1 MAASNGAVVAVPA
14 TGSNVTLTTD
24 DAAKFVSDSG
34 SYRGTLNGGGNVQL
48 ASVPHSH
55 CIYGEASCTA
65 TTKHSNFSTTKE
77 LWMDLNGNLWTGNTV
92 LTVSTKG
99 SYSSNKYYELAAGS
113 SVVSYYLSGD
123 LELDYPIYIT
133 KGTVSLCLN
142 GHELKLA
149 PVGTN
154 NSASGVI
161 TLDYTYYDS
170 GNSSGGSAILNLTD
184 CKPDGKVGTVTH
196 SNDGEGYGVELS
208 NGAFIMYGGSIT
220 GNTATNNG
228 GVYVSGGGTFNM
240 LGGEITGN
248 TAAGSGGVYVS
259 NGIGSIGKF
268 TMSGGEISGNT
279 ADSYGG
285 GVYVTP
291 YNSTFT
297 MSGDVTIT
305 GNKVCVAG
313 NNVYLPSN
321 KTITI
326 GAALGTGAKIGV
338 ITSGDP
344 TSGNPIQIATDA
356 TNEQLD
362 YTKIFTPDVK
372 DKGYTI
378 TKDGATLYLS
388 THEHSWE
395 YSVGADDVTTIS
407 ATCKDTTC
415 TSRNGGMV
423 TISKPRHTVYGD
435 GKTADATVAKSTWV
449 ADAVSEITYKNY
461 TGDNTPLPAAPTDAG
476 RYIASITAGGKTA
489 YVFYEIAKATP
500 TANDFNFSVPTSN
513 LTYDGTAKTAT
524 VEPKEGITG
533 MGTAI
538 GITYYKDTDST
549 IRNRQS

>member
-1 MAASNGAVVAVPA
+1 MTWTAISTADNLQFVA
-14 TGSNVTLTTD
+14 D
-24 DAAKFVSDSG
+24 DGDPE
-34 SYRGTLNGGGNVQL
+34 GTYYCYL
-48 ASVPHSH
+48 
-55 CIYGEASCTA
+55 
-65 TTKHSNFSTTKE
+65 TKE
-77 LWMDLNGNLWTGNTV
+77 IGAP
-92 LTVSTKG
+92 
-99 SYSSNKYYELAAGS
+99 SYTFTFRGAKN
-113 SVVSYYLSGD
+113 VV
-123 LELDYPIYIT
+123 
-133 KGTVSLCLN
+133 LCLN
-142 GHELKLA
+142 GHTITGAEDSSK
-149 PVGTN
+149 P
-154 NSASGVI
+154 VI
-161 TLDYTYYDS
+161 TVEEGKTFTLC
-170 GNSSGGSAILNLTD
+170 D
-184 CKPDGKVGTVTH
+184 CG
-196 SNDGEGYGVELS
+196 GEGQIIQVSQYS
-208 NGAFIMYGGSIT
+208 Q
-220 GNTATNNG
+220 G
-228 GVYVSGGGTFNM
+228 GVKVEGGTFN
-240 LGGEITGN
+240 LYGGTITR
-248 TAAGSGGVYVS
+248 TAASSTDMIGVCVSGGTEGETAYTGTF
-259 NGIGSIGKF
+259 N
-268 TMSGGEISGNT
+268 MYGGAISGNIT
-279 ADSYGG
+279 ASIGG

-305 GNKVCVAG
+305 GNKVGVAD

-395 YSVGADDVTTIS
+395 YSAGADDATTIS

-461 TGDNTPLPAAPTDAG
+461 TGDNTTLPAAPTDAG

>member
-1 MAASNGAVVAVPA
+1 MTWTAISTADNLQFVA
-14 TGSNVTLTTD
+14 D
-24 DAAKFVSDSG
+24 DGDPE
-34 SYRGTLNGGGNVQL
+34 GTYYCYL
-48 ASVPHSH
+48 
-55 CIYGEASCTA
+55 
-65 TTKHSNFSTTKE
+65 TKE
-77 LWMDLNGNLWTGNTV
+77 IGAP
-92 LTVSTKG
+92 
-99 SYSSNKYYELAAGS
+99 SYSFTFRGAKN
-113 SVVSYYLSGD
+113 VV
-123 LELDYPIYIT
+123 
-133 KGTVSLCLN
+133 LCLN
-142 GHELKLA
+142 GHTITGAEDSSK
-149 PVGTN
+149 P
-154 NSASGVI
+154 VI
-161 TLDYTYYDS
+161 TVEKGKTFTLC
-170 GNSSGGSAILNLTD
+170 D
-184 CKPDGKVGTVTH
+184 CG
-196 SNDGEGYGVELS
+196 GEGQIIQVSQYSQGGVKVEGGTFNL
-208 NGAFIMYGGSIT
+208 YGGTIT
-220 GNTATNNG
+220 RTAASSTDMI
-228 GVYVSGGGTFNM
+228 GVCVSGGTEGGTAYTGTFNM
-240 LGGEITGN
+240 LGGAIT
-248 TAAGSGGVYVS
+248 A
-259 NGIGSIGKF
+259 SI
-268 TMSGGEISGNT
+268 
-279 ADSYGG
+279 GG

-305 GNKVCVAG
+305 GNKVCVAD

-344 TSGNPIQIATDA
+344 TSSNPIQIATDA

-435 GKTADATVAKSTWV
+435 GKTADATVAKNTWV

>member
-1 MAASNGAVVAVPA
+1 MTWTAISTADNLQFVA
-14 TGSNVTLTTD
+14 D
-24 DAAKFVSDSG
+24 DGDPE
-34 SYRGTLNGGGNVQL
+34 GTYYCYL
-48 ASVPHSH
+48 
-55 CIYGEASCTA
+55 
-65 TTKHSNFSTTKE
+65 TKE
-77 LWMDLNGNLWTGNTV
+77 IGAP
-92 LTVSTKG
+92 
-99 SYSSNKYYELAAGS
+99 SYSFTFRGAKN
-113 SVVSYYLSGD
+113 VV
-123 LELDYPIYIT
+123 
-133 KGTVSLCLN
+133 LCLN
-142 GHELKLA
+142 GHTITGAEDSSK
-149 PVGTN
+149 P
-154 NSASGVI
+154 VI
-161 TLDYTYYDS
+161 TVEEGKTFTLCDCGGEGQIIQVSQYSQGGVKVEGGTFNLYGGTITRTAASSTDMI
-170 GNSSGGSAILNLTD
+170 GVCVSGGTEGETAYT
-184 CKPDGKVGTVTH
+184 GTF
-196 SNDGEGYGVELS
+196 N
-208 NGAFIMYGGSIT
+208 MYGGAITASI
-220 GNTATNNG
+220 G
-228 GVYVSGGGTFNM
+228 GVYV
-240 LGGEITGN
+240 I
-248 TAAGSGGVYVS
+248 
-259 NGIGSIGKF
+259 
-268 TMSGGEISGNT
+268 
-279 ADSYGG
+279 
-285 GVYVTP
+285 P

-305 GNKVCVAG
+305 GNKVCVAD

>member
-1 MAASNGAVVAVPA
+1 MA
-14 TGSNVTLTTD
+14 D
-24 DAAKFVSDSG
+24 DGDPE
-34 SYRGTLNGGGNVQL
+34 GTYYCYL
-48 ASVPHSH
+48 
-55 CIYGEASCTA
+55 
-65 TTKHSNFSTTKE
+65 TKE
-77 LWMDLNGNLWTGNTV
+77 IGAP
-92 LTVSTKG
+92 
-99 SYSSNKYYELAAGS
+99 SYSFTFRGAKN
-113 SVVSYYLSGD
+113 VV
-123 LELDYPIYIT
+123 
-133 KGTVSLCLN
+133 LCLN
-142 GHELKLA
+142 GHTITGAEDSSK
-149 PVGTN
+149 
-154 NSASGVI
+154 SVI
-161 TLDYTYYDS
+161 TVEEGKTFTLC
-170 GNSSGGSAILNLTD
+170 D
-184 CKPDGKVGTVTH
+184 CG
-196 SNDGEGYGVELS
+196 GEGQIIQVSQYSQGGVKVEGGTFNL
-208 NGAFIMYGGSIT
+208 YGGTITASI
-220 GNTATNNG
+220 G
-228 GVYVSGGGTFNM
+228 GVYV
-240 LGGEITGN
+240 I
-248 TAAGSGGVYVS
+248 
-259 NGIGSIGKF
+259 
-268 TMSGGEISGNT
+268 
-279 ADSYGG
+279 
-285 GVYVTP
+285 P

-305 GNKVCVAG
+305 GNKVGVAD

-395 YSVGADDVTTIS
+395 YSAGADDATTIS

>member
-1 MAASNGAVVAVPA
+1 M
-14 TGSNVTLTTD
+14 
-24 DAAKFVSDSG
+24 
-34 SYRGTLNGGGNVQL
+34 
-48 ASVPHSH
+48 
-55 CIYGEASCTA
+55 
-65 TTKHSNFSTTKE
+65 TKE
-77 LWMDLNGNLWTGNTV
+77 IGAP
-92 LTVSTKG
+92 
-99 SYSSNKYYELAAGS
+99 SYSFTFRGAKN
-113 SVVSYYLSGD
+113 VV
-123 LELDYPIYIT
+123 
-133 KGTVSLCLN
+133 LCLN
-142 GHELKLA
+142 GHTITGAEDSSK
-149 PVGTN
+149 
-154 NSASGVI
+154 SVI
-161 TLDYTYYDS
+161 TVEEGKTFTLCDCGGEGQIIQVSQYSQGGVKVEGGTFNLYGGTITRTAASSTDMI
-170 GNSSGGSAILNLTD
+170 GVCVSGGTEGETAYT
-184 CKPDGKVGTVTH
+184 GTF
-196 SNDGEGYGVELS
+196 N
-208 NGAFIMYGGSIT
+208 MYGGAITASI
-220 GNTATNNG
+220 G
-228 GVYVSGGGTFNM
+228 GVYV
-240 LGGEITGN
+240 I
-248 TAAGSGGVYVS
+248 
-259 NGIGSIGKF
+259 
-268 TMSGGEISGNT
+268 
-279 ADSYGG
+279 
-285 GVYVTP
+285 P

-305 GNKVCVAG
+305 GNKVGVAD

-395 YSVGADDVTTIS
+395 YSAGADDATTIS

>member
-1 MAASNGAVVAVPA
+1 MTWTAISTADNLQFVA
-14 TGSNVTLTTD
+14 D
-24 DAAKFVSDSG
+24 DGDPE
-34 SYRGTLNGGGNVQL
+34 GTYYCYL
-48 ASVPHSH
+48 
-55 CIYGEASCTA
+55 
-65 TTKHSNFSTTKE
+65 TKE
-77 LWMDLNGNLWTGNTV
+77 IGAP
-92 LTVSTKG
+92 
-99 SYSSNKYYELAAGS
+99 SYSFTFRGAKN
-113 SVVSYYLSGD
+113 VV
-123 LELDYPIYIT
+123 
-133 KGTVSLCLN
+133 LCLN
-142 GHELKLA
+142 GHTITGAEDSSK
-149 PVGTN
+149 P
-154 NSASGVI
+154 VI
-161 TLDYTYYDS
+161 TVEEGKTFTLC
-170 GNSSGGSAILNLTD
+170 D
-184 CKPDGKVGTVTH
+184 CG
-196 SNDGEGYGVELS
+196 GEGQIIQVSQYSQGGVKVEGGTFNL
-208 NGAFIMYGGSIT
+208 YGGSIT
-220 GNTATNNG
+220 NNNAGATG
-228 GVYVSGGGTFNM
+228 C
-240 LGGEITGN
+240 
-248 TAAGSGGVYVS
+248 
-259 NGIGSIGKF
+259 K
-268 TMSGGEISGNT
+268 
-279 ADSYGG
+279 GG

-305 GNKVCVAG
+305 GNKVCVAD

-326 GAALGTGAKIGV
+326 GAALGTGAKLGV
-338 ITSGDP
+338 ITSSDP

-395 YSVGADDVTTIS
+395 YSVGADDATTIS

-533 MGTAI
+533 MGAAI

>member
-1 MAASNGAVVAVPA
+1 MTWTAISTADNLHFVA
-14 TGSNVTLTTD
+14 D
-24 DAAKFVSDSG
+24 DGDPE
-34 SYRGTLNGGGNVQL
+34 GTYYCYL
-48 ASVPHSH
+48 
-55 CIYGEASCTA
+55 
-65 TTKHSNFSTTKE
+65 TKE
-77 LWMDLNGNLWTGNTV
+77 IGAP
-92 LTVSTKG
+92 
-99 SYSSNKYYELAAGS
+99 SYSFTFRGAKN
-113 SVVSYYLSGD
+113 VV
-123 LELDYPIYIT
+123 
-133 KGTVSLCLN
+133 LCLN
-142 GHELKLA
+142 GHTITGAEDSSK
-149 PVGTN
+149 P
-154 NSASGVI
+154 VI
-161 TLDYTYYDS
+161 TVEEGKTFTLCDCGGEGQIIQVSQYSQGGVKVEGGTFNLYGGTITRTAASSTDMI
-170 GNSSGGSAILNLTD
+170 GVCVSGGTEGETAYT
-184 CKPDGKVGTVTH
+184 GTF
-196 SNDGEGYGVELS
+196 N
-208 NGAFIMYGGSIT
+208 MYGGSIT
-220 GNTATNNG
+220 NNNAGATG
-228 GVYVSGGGTFNM
+228 C
-240 LGGEITGN
+240 
-248 TAAGSGGVYVS
+248 
-259 NGIGSIGKF
+259 K
-268 TMSGGEISGNT
+268 
-279 ADSYGG
+279 GG

-305 GNKVCVAG
+305 GNKVGVAD

-344 TSGNPIQIATDA
+344 TSGNPIQIATGA

-378 TKDGATLYLS
+378 TEDGATLYLS

>member
-1 MAASNGAVVAVPA
+1 MTWTAISTADNLQFVA
-14 TGSNVTLTTD
+14 D
-24 DAAKFVSDSG
+24 DGDPE
-34 SYRGTLNGGGNVQL
+34 GTYYCYL
-48 ASVPHSH
+48 
-55 CIYGEASCTA
+55 
-65 TTKHSNFSTTKE
+65 TKE
-77 LWMDLNGNLWTGNTV
+77 IGAP
-92 LTVSTKG
+92 
-99 SYSSNKYYELAAGS
+99 SYSFTFRGAKN
-113 SVVSYYLSGD
+113 VV
-123 LELDYPIYIT
+123 
-133 KGTVSLCLN
+133 LCLN
-142 GHELKLA
+142 GHTITGAEDSSK
-149 PVGTN
+149 P
-154 NSASGVI
+154 VI
-161 TLDYTYYDS
+161 TVEEGKTFTLC
-170 GNSSGGSAILNLTD
+170 D
-184 CKPDGKVGTVTH
+184 CG
-196 SNDGEGYGVELS
+196 GEGQIIQVSQYS
-208 NGAFIMYGGSIT
+208 Q
-220 GNTATNNG
+220 G
-228 GVYVSGGGTFNM
+228 GVKVEGGTFN
-240 LGGEITGN
+240 LYGGTITR
-248 TAAGSGGVYVS
+248 TAASSTDMIGVCVSGGTEGETAYTGTF
-259 NGIGSIGKF
+259 N
-268 TMSGGEISGNT
+268 MYGGAISGNIT
-279 ADSYGG
+279 ASIGG

-305 GNKVCVAG
+305 GNKVGVAD

-395 YSVGADDVTTIS
+395 YSAGADDATTIS

-461 TGDNTPLPAAPTDAG
+461 TGDNTTLPAAPTDAG

>member
-1 MAASNGAVVAVPA
+1 MTWTAISTADNLQFVA
-14 TGSNVTLTTD
+14 D
-24 DAAKFVSDSG
+24 DGDPE
-34 SYRGTLNGGGNVQL
+34 GTYYCYL
-48 ASVPHSH
+48 
-55 CIYGEASCTA
+55 
-65 TTKHSNFSTTKE
+65 TKE
-77 LWMDLNGNLWTGNTV
+77 IGAP
-92 LTVSTKG
+92 
-99 SYSSNKYYELAAGS
+99 SYSFTFRGAKN
-113 SVVSYYLSGD
+113 VV
-123 LELDYPIYIT
+123 
-133 KGTVSLCLN
+133 LCLN
-142 GHELKLA
+142 GHTITGAEDSSK
-149 PVGTN
+149 P
-154 NSASGVI
+154 VI
-161 TLDYTYYDS
+161 TVEEGKTFTLC
-170 GNSSGGSAILNLTD
+170 D
-184 CKPDGKVGTVTH
+184 CG
-196 SNDGEGYGVELS
+196 GEGQIIQVSQYS
-208 NGAFIMYGGSIT
+208 Q
-220 GNTATNNG
+220 G
-228 GVYVSGGGTFNM
+228 GVKVEGGTFN
-240 LGGEITGN
+240 LYGGTITR
-248 TAAGSGGVYVS
+248 TAASSTDMIGVCVSGGTEGETAYTGTF
-259 NGIGSIGKF
+259 N
-268 TMSGGEISGNT
+268 MYGGAISGNIT
-279 ADSYGG
+279 ASIGG

-305 GNKVCVAG
+305 GNKVCVAD

-338 ITSGDP
+338 ITSGDS

-395 YSVGADDVTTIS
+395 YSVGADDATTIS

-533 MGTAI
+533 MGAAI

>member
-1 MAASNGAVVAVPA
+1 MTWTAISTADNLQFVA
-14 TGSNVTLTTD
+14 D
-24 DAAKFVSDSG
+24 DGDPE
-34 SYRGTLNGGGNVQL
+34 GTYYCYL
-48 ASVPHSH
+48 
-55 CIYGEASCTA
+55 
-65 TTKHSNFSTTKE
+65 TKE
-77 LWMDLNGNLWTGNTV
+77 IGAP
-92 LTVSTKG
+92 
-99 SYSSNKYYELAAGS
+99 SYSFTFRGAKN
-113 SVVSYYLSGD
+113 VV
-123 LELDYPIYIT
+123 
-133 KGTVSLCLN
+133 LCLN
-142 GHELKLA
+142 GHTITGAEDSSK
-149 PVGTN
+149 P
-154 NSASGVI
+154 VI
-161 TLDYTYYDS
+161 TVEEGKTFTLCDCGGEGQIIQVSQYSQGGVKVEGGTFNLYGGTITRTAASSTDMI
-170 GNSSGGSAILNLTD
+170 GVCVSGGTEGETAYT
-184 CKPDGKVGTVTH
+184 GTF
-196 SNDGEGYGVELS
+196 N
-208 NGAFIMYGGSIT
+208 MYGGAITASI
-220 GNTATNNG
+220 G
-228 GVYVSGGGTFNM
+228 GVYV
-240 LGGEITGN
+240 I
-248 TAAGSGGVYVS
+248 
-259 NGIGSIGKF
+259 
-268 TMSGGEISGNT
+268 
-279 ADSYGG
+279 
-285 GVYVTP
+285 P

-305 GNKVCVAG
+305 GNKVGVAD

>member
-1 MAASNGAVVAVPA
+1 MTWTAISTADNLQFVA
-14 TGSNVTLTTD
+14 D
-24 DAAKFVSDSG
+24 DGDPE
-34 SYRGTLNGGGNVQL
+34 GTYYCYL
-48 ASVPHSH
+48 
-55 CIYGEASCTA
+55 
-65 TTKHSNFSTTKE
+65 TKE
-77 LWMDLNGNLWTGNTV
+77 IGAP
-92 LTVSTKG
+92 
-99 SYSSNKYYELAAGS
+99 SYSFTFRGAKN
-113 SVVSYYLSGD
+113 VV
-123 LELDYPIYIT
+123 
-133 KGTVSLCLN
+133 LCLN
-142 GHELKLA
+142 GHTITGAEDSSK
-149 PVGTN
+149 P
-154 NSASGVI
+154 VI
-161 TLDYTYYDS
+161 TVEEGKTFTLC
-170 GNSSGGSAILNLTD
+170 D
-184 CKPDGKVGTVTH
+184 CG
-196 SNDGEGYGVELS
+196 GEGQIIQVSQYS
-208 NGAFIMYGGSIT
+208 Q
-220 GNTATNNG
+220 G
-228 GVYVSGGGTFNM
+228 GVKVEGGTFN
-240 LGGEITGN
+240 LYGGTITR
-248 TAAGSGGVYVS
+248 TAASSTDMIGVCVSGGTEGETAYTGTF
-259 NGIGSIGKF
+259 N
-268 TMSGGEISGNT
+268 MYGGAISGNIT
-279 ADSYGG
+279 ASIGG

-305 GNKVCVAG
+305 GNKVCVAD

-435 GKTADATVAKSTWV
+435 GKTADATVAKNTWV

>member
-1 MAASNGAVVAVPA
+1 MTWTAISTADNLQFVA
-14 TGSNVTLTTD
+14 D
-24 DAAKFVSDSG
+24 DGDPE
-34 SYRGTLNGGGNVQL
+34 GTYYCYL
-48 ASVPHSH
+48 
-55 CIYGEASCTA
+55 
-65 TTKHSNFSTTKE
+65 TKE
-77 LWMDLNGNLWTGNTV
+77 IGAP
-92 LTVSTKG
+92 
-99 SYSSNKYYELAAGS
+99 SYSFTFRGAKN
-113 SVVSYYLSGD
+113 VV
-123 LELDYPIYIT
+123 
-133 KGTVSLCLN
+133 LCLN
-142 GHELKLA
+142 GHTITGAEDSSK
-149 PVGTN
+149 P
-154 NSASGVI
+154 VI
-161 TLDYTYYDS
+161 TVEEGKTFTLCDCGGEGQIIQVSQYSQGGVYVESGTFTIS
-170 GNSSGGSAILNLTD
+170 GNANISGNKAGATG
-184 CKPDGKVGTVTH
+184 CKG
-196 SNDGEGYGVELS
+196 
-208 NGAFIMYGGSIT
+208 
-220 GNTATNNG
+220 G

-248 TAAGSGGVYVS
+248 TAAGSGGGVYVS

-297 MSGDVTIT
+297 MFGDVTIT
-305 GNKVCVAG
+305 GNKVCVAD

-461 TGDNTPLPAAPTDAG
+461 TGDNTPLPTAPTDAG

>member
-1 MAASNGAVVAVPA
+1 MTWTAISTADNLQFVA
-14 TGSNVTLTTD
+14 D
-24 DAAKFVSDSG
+24 DGDPE
-34 SYRGTLNGGGNVQL
+34 GTYYCYL
-48 ASVPHSH
+48 
-55 CIYGEASCTA
+55 
-65 TTKHSNFSTTKE
+65 TKE
-77 LWMDLNGNLWTGNTV
+77 IGAP
-92 LTVSTKG
+92 
-99 SYSSNKYYELAAGS
+99 SYSFTFRGAKN
-113 SVVSYYLSGD
+113 VV
-123 LELDYPIYIT
+123 
-133 KGTVSLCLN
+133 LCLN
-142 GHELKLA
+142 GHTITGAEDSSK
-149 PVGTN
+149 P
-154 NSASGVI
+154 VI
-161 TLDYTYYDS
+161 TVEEGKTFTLCDCGGEGQIIQVSQYSQGGVKVEGGTFNMYGGAITAS
-170 GNSSGGSAILNLTD
+170 IGGGVRVESGGVFDL
-184 CKPDGKVGTVTH
+184 
-196 SNDGEGYGVELS
+196 
-208 NGAFIMYGGSIT
+208 YGGSIT
-220 GNTATNNG
+220 GNKTTG
-228 GVYVSGGGTFNM
+228 GVRVNSGTVFS
-240 LGGEITGN
+240 LYGGEITGN
-248 TAAGSGGVYVS
+248 TAAGSGGGVYVS

-305 GNKVCVAG
+305 GNKVCVAD

-423 TISKPRHTVYGD
+423 TISKLRHTVYGD

>member
-1 MAASNGAVVAVPA
+1 MTWTAISTADNLQFVA
-14 TGSNVTLTTD
+14 D
-24 DAAKFVSDSG
+24 DGDPE
-34 SYRGTLNGGGNVQL
+34 GTYYCYL
-48 ASVPHSH
+48 
-55 CIYGEASCTA
+55 
-65 TTKHSNFSTTKE
+65 TKE
-77 LWMDLNGNLWTGNTV
+77 IGAP
-92 LTVSTKG
+92 
-99 SYSSNKYYELAAGS
+99 SYSFTFRGAKN
-113 SVVSYYLSGD
+113 VV
-123 LELDYPIYIT
+123 
-133 KGTVSLCLN
+133 LCLN
-142 GHELKLA
+142 GHTITGAEDSSK
-149 PVGTN
+149 P
-154 NSASGVI
+154 VI
-161 TLDYTYYDS
+161 TVEEGKTFTLCDCGGEGQIIQVSQYSQGGVYVESGTFTIS
-170 GNSSGGSAILNLTD
+170 GNANISGNKAGATG
-184 CKPDGKVGTVTH
+184 CKG
-196 SNDGEGYGVELS
+196 
-208 NGAFIMYGGSIT
+208 
-220 GNTATNNG
+220 G

-248 TAAGSGGVYVS
+248 TAAGSGGGMYVS

-305 GNKVCVAG
+305 GNKVCVAD

-461 TGDNTPLPAAPTDAG
+461 TGDNTPLPTAPTDAG

>member
-1 MAASNGAVVAVPA
+1 MVASNGAVVAVPA

-34 SYRGTLNGGGNVQL
+34 SYRGTINGDGNVQL

-208 NGAFIMYGGSIT
+208 NGAFNMYGGSITGNKTTGGVRVNSGTVFSLYGGSIT

-228 GVYVSGGGTFNM
+228 G
-240 LGGEITGN
+240 
-248 TAAGSGGVYVS
+248 GGVYVS

-268 TMSGGEISGNT
+268 TMSGGEIGGNT
-279 ADSYGG
+279 ADSYW
-285 GVYVTP
+285 
-291 YNSTFT
+291 S
-297 MSGDVTIT
+297 
-305 GNKVCVAG
+305 
-313 NNVYLPSN
+313 
-321 KTITI
+321 
-326 GAALGTGAKIGV
+326 GV
-338 ITSGDP
+338 IR
-344 TSGNPIQIATDA
+344 
-356 TNEQLD
+356 
-362 YTKIFTPDVK
+362 K
-372 DKGYTI
+372 
-378 TKDGATLYLS
+378 
-388 THEHSWE
+388 
-395 YSVGADDVTTIS
+395 
-407 ATCKDTTC
+407 
-415 TSRNGGMV
+415 
-423 TISKPRHTVYGD
+423 
-435 GKTADATVAKSTWV
+435 
-449 ADAVSEITYKNY
+449 
-461 TGDNTPLPAAPTDAG
+461 
-476 RYIASITAGGKTA
+476 
-489 YVFYEIAKATP
+489 
-500 TANDFNFSVPTSN
+500 
-513 LTYDGTAKTAT
+513 
-524 VEPKEGITG
+524 
-533 MGTAI
+533 
-538 GITYYKDTDST
+538 
-549 IRNRQS
+549 

>member
-1 MAASNGAVVAVPA
+1 MTWTAISTADNLQFVA
-14 TGSNVTLTTD
+14 D
-24 DAAKFVSDSG
+24 DGDPE
-34 SYRGTLNGGGNVQL
+34 GTYYCYL
-48 ASVPHSH
+48 
-55 CIYGEASCTA
+55 
-65 TTKHSNFSTTKE
+65 TKE
-77 LWMDLNGNLWTGNTV
+77 IGAP
-92 LTVSTKG
+92 
-99 SYSSNKYYELAAGS
+99 SYSFTFRGAKN
-113 SVVSYYLSGD
+113 VV
-123 LELDYPIYIT
+123 
-133 KGTVSLCLN
+133 LCLN
-142 GHELKLA
+142 GHTITGAEDSSK
-149 PVGTN
+149 P
-154 NSASGVI
+154 VI
-161 TLDYTYYDS
+161 TVEEGKTFTLCDCGGEGQIIQVSQYSQGGVKVEGGTFNLYGGTITRTAASSTDMI
-170 GNSSGGSAILNLTD
+170 GVCVSGGTEGETAYT
-184 CKPDGKVGTVTH
+184 GTF
-196 SNDGEGYGVELS
+196 N
-208 NGAFIMYGGSIT
+208 MYGGAITASI
-220 GNTATNNG
+220 G
-228 GVYVSGGGTFNM
+228 GVYV
-240 LGGEITGN
+240 I
-248 TAAGSGGVYVS
+248 
-259 NGIGSIGKF
+259 
-268 TMSGGEISGNT
+268 
-279 ADSYGG
+279 
-285 GVYVTP
+285 P

-305 GNKVCVAG
+305 GNKVGVAD

-395 YSVGADDVTTIS
+395 YSAGADDATTIS

>member
-1 MAASNGAVVAVPA
+1 MTWTAISTADNLQFVA
-14 TGSNVTLTTD
+14 D
-24 DAAKFVSDSG
+24 DGDPE
-34 SYRGTLNGGGNVQL
+34 GTYYCYL
-48 ASVPHSH
+48 
-55 CIYGEASCTA
+55 
-65 TTKHSNFSTTKE
+65 TKE
-77 LWMDLNGNLWTGNTV
+77 IGAP
-92 LTVSTKG
+92 
-99 SYSSNKYYELAAGS
+99 SYSFTFRGAKN
-113 SVVSYYLSGD
+113 VV
-123 LELDYPIYIT
+123 
-133 KGTVSLCLN
+133 LCLN
-142 GHELKLA
+142 GHTITGAEDSSK
-149 PVGTN
+149 P
-154 NSASGVI
+154 VI
-161 TLDYTYYDS
+161 TVEEGKTFTLC
-170 GNSSGGSAILNLTD
+170 D
-184 CKPDGKVGTVTH
+184 CG
-196 SNDGEGYGVELS
+196 GEGQIIQVSQYS
-208 NGAFIMYGGSIT
+208 Q
-220 GNTATNNG
+220 G
-228 GVYVSGGGTFNM
+228 GVKVEGGTITRTAASSTDMIGVCVSGGTEGETAYTGTFNM

-248 TAAGSGGVYVS
+248 TAAGSGGGVYVS

-305 GNKVCVAG
+305 GNKVCVAD

-435 GKTADATVAKSTWV
+435 GKTADATVAKNTWV

>member
-1 MAASNGAVVAVPA
+1 MTWTAISTADNLQFVA
-14 TGSNVTLTTD
+14 D
-24 DAAKFVSDSG
+24 DGDPE
-34 SYRGTLNGGGNVQL
+34 GTYYCYL
-48 ASVPHSH
+48 
-55 CIYGEASCTA
+55 
-65 TTKHSNFSTTKE
+65 TKE
-77 LWMDLNGNLWTGNTV
+77 IGAP
-92 LTVSTKG
+92 
-99 SYSSNKYYELAAGS
+99 SYSFTFRGAKN
-113 SVVSYYLSGD
+113 VV
-123 LELDYPIYIT
+123 
-133 KGTVSLCLN
+133 LCLN
-142 GHELKLA
+142 GHTITGAEDSSK
-149 PVGTN
+149 P
-154 NSASGVI
+154 VI
-161 TLDYTYYDS
+161 TVEEGKTFTLCDCGGEGQIIQVSQYSQGGVKVEGGTFNLYGGTITRTAASSTDMI
-170 GNSSGGSAILNLTD
+170 GVCVSGGTEGETAYT
-184 CKPDGKVGTVTH
+184 GTF
-196 SNDGEGYGVELS
+196 N
-208 NGAFIMYGGSIT
+208 MYGGSIT
-220 GNTATNNG
+220 NNNAGATG
-228 GVYVSGGGTFNM
+228 C
-240 LGGEITGN
+240 
-248 TAAGSGGVYVS
+248 
-259 NGIGSIGKF
+259 K
-268 TMSGGEISGNT
+268 
-279 ADSYGG
+279 GG

-305 GNKVCVAG
+305 GNKVGVAD

-395 YSVGADDVTTIS
+395 YSVGADDATTIS

-449 ADAVSEITYKNY
+449 ADAVSESTYKNY

>member
-1 MAASNGAVVAVPA
+1 MTWTAISTADNLQFVA
-14 TGSNVTLTTD
+14 D
-24 DAAKFVSDSG
+24 DGDPE
-34 SYRGTLNGGGNVQL
+34 GTYYCYL
-48 ASVPHSH
+48 
-55 CIYGEASCTA
+55 
-65 TTKHSNFSTTKE
+65 TKE
-77 LWMDLNGNLWTGNTV
+77 IGAP
-92 LTVSTKG
+92 
-99 SYSSNKYYELAAGS
+99 SYSFTFRGAKN
-113 SVVSYYLSGD
+113 VV
-123 LELDYPIYIT
+123 
-133 KGTVSLCLN
+133 LCLN
-142 GHELKLA
+142 GHTITGAEDSSK
-149 PVGTN
+149 P
-154 NSASGVI
+154 VI
-161 TLDYTYYDS
+161 TVEEGKTFTLC
-170 GNSSGGSAILNLTD
+170 D
-184 CKPDGKVGTVTH
+184 CG
-196 SNDGEGYGVELS
+196 GEGQIIQVSQYSQGGVKVEG
-208 NGAFIMYGGSIT
+208 GAFNMYGGTIT
-220 GNTATNNG
+220 RTAASSTDMI
-228 GVYVSGGGTFNM
+228 GVCVSGGTEGETAYTGTFNM
-240 LGGEITGN
+240 YGG
-248 TAAGSGGVYVS
+248 A
-259 NGIGSIGKF
+259 
-268 TMSGGEISGNT
+268 ISGNIT
-279 ADSYGG
+279 ASIGG

-305 GNKVCVAG
+305 GNKVGVAD

-395 YSVGADDVTTIS
+395 YSAGADDATTIS

>member
-1 MAASNGAVVAVPA
+1 MTWTAISTADNLHFVA
-14 TGSNVTLTTD
+14 D
-24 DAAKFVSDSG
+24 DGDPE
-34 SYRGTLNGGGNVQL
+34 GTYYCYL
-48 ASVPHSH
+48 
-55 CIYGEASCTA
+55 
-65 TTKHSNFSTTKE
+65 TKE
-77 LWMDLNGNLWTGNTV
+77 IGAP
-92 LTVSTKG
+92 
-99 SYSSNKYYELAAGS
+99 SYSFTFRGAKN
-113 SVVSYYLSGD
+113 VV
-123 LELDYPIYIT
+123 
-133 KGTVSLCLN
+133 LCLN
-142 GHELKLA
+142 GHTITGAEDSSK
-149 PVGTN
+149 P
-154 NSASGVI
+154 VI
-161 TLDYTYYDS
+161 TVEEGKTFTLC
-170 GNSSGGSAILNLTD
+170 D
-184 CKPDGKVGTVTH
+184 CG
-196 SNDGEGYGVELS
+196 GEGQIIQVSQYS
-208 NGAFIMYGGSIT
+208 Q
-220 GNTATNNG
+220 G
-228 GVYVSGGGTFNM
+228 GVKVEGGTFN
-240 LGGEITGN
+240 LYGGTITR
-248 TAAGSGGVYVS
+248 TAASSTDMIGVCVSGGTEGETAYTGTF
-259 NGIGSIGKF
+259 N
-268 TMSGGEISGNT
+268 MYGGAISGNIT
-279 ADSYGG
+279 ASIGG

-305 GNKVCVAG
+305 GNKVCIAD

-321 KTITI
+321 KAITI

-378 TKDGATLYLS
+378 TKDGAALYLS

-395 YSVGADDVTTIS
+395 YSVGADDATTIS

-461 TGDNTPLPAAPTDAG
+461 TGDNTSLPAAPTDAG

-489 YVFYEIAKATP
+489 YVFYEIAKASP

>member
-1 MAASNGAVVAVPA
+1 MTWTAISTADNLQFVA
-14 TGSNVTLTTD
+14 D
-24 DAAKFVSDSG
+24 DGDPE
-34 SYRGTLNGGGNVQL
+34 GTYYCYL
-48 ASVPHSH
+48 
-55 CIYGEASCTA
+55 
-65 TTKHSNFSTTKE
+65 TKE
-77 LWMDLNGNLWTGNTV
+77 IGAP
-92 LTVSTKG
+92 
-99 SYSSNKYYELAAGS
+99 SYSFTFRGAKN
-113 SVVSYYLSGD
+113 VV
-123 LELDYPIYIT
+123 
-133 KGTVSLCLN
+133 LCLN
-142 GHELKLA
+142 GHTITGAEDSSK
-149 PVGTN
+149 P
-154 NSASGVI
+154 VI
-161 TLDYTYYDS
+161 TVEEGKTFTLC
-170 GNSSGGSAILNLTD
+170 D
-184 CKPDGKVGTVTH
+184 CG
-196 SNDGEGYGVELS
+196 GEGQIIQVSQYS
-208 NGAFIMYGGSIT
+208 Q
-220 GNTATNNG
+220 G
-228 GVYVSGGGTFNM
+228 GVKVEGGTFN
-240 LGGEITGN
+240 LYGGTITR
-248 TAAGSGGVYVS
+248 TAASSTDMIGVCVSGGTEGETAYTGTF
-259 NGIGSIGKF
+259 NLYGGAITASI
-268 TMSGGEISGNT
+268 
-279 ADSYGG
+279 GG

-305 GNKVCVAG
+305 GNKVDVAD

-326 GAALGTGAKIGV
+326 GATLGTGAKIGV

>member
-1 MAASNGAVVAVPA
+1 MTWTAISTADNLQFVA
-14 TGSNVTLTTD
+14 D
-24 DAAKFVSDSG
+24 DG
-34 SYRGTLNGGGNVQL
+34 NPEGTYYCYL
-48 ASVPHSH
+48 
-55 CIYGEASCTA
+55 
-65 TTKHSNFSTTKE
+65 TKE
-77 LWMDLNGNLWTGNTV
+77 IGAP
-92 LTVSTKG
+92 
-99 SYSSNKYYELAAGS
+99 SYSFTFRGAKN
-113 SVVSYYLSGD
+113 VV
-123 LELDYPIYIT
+123 
-133 KGTVSLCLN
+133 LCLN
-142 GHELKLA
+142 GHTITGAEDSSK
-149 PVGTN
+149 P
-154 NSASGVI
+154 VI
-161 TLDYTYYDS
+161 TVEEGKTFTLC
-170 GNSSGGSAILNLTD
+170 D
-184 CKPDGKVGTVTH
+184 CG
-196 SNDGEGYGVELS
+196 GEGQIIQVSQYS
-208 NGAFIMYGGSIT
+208 Q
-220 GNTATNNG
+220 G
-228 GVYVSGGGTFNM
+228 GVKVEGGTFNM
-240 LGGEITGN
+240 YGG
-248 TAAGSGGVYVS
+248 A
-259 NGIGSIGKF
+259 
-268 TMSGGEISGNT
+268 ISGNIT
-279 ADSYGG
+279 ASIGG

-305 GNKVCVAG
+305 GNKVCVAD

>member
-1 MAASNGAVVAVPA
+1 MTWTAISTADNLQFVA
-14 TGSNVTLTTD
+14 D
-24 DAAKFVSDSG
+24 DGDPE
-34 SYRGTLNGGGNVQL
+34 GTYYCYL
-48 ASVPHSH
+48 
-55 CIYGEASCTA
+55 
-65 TTKHSNFSTTKE
+65 TKE
-77 LWMDLNGNLWTGNTV
+77 IGAP
-92 LTVSTKG
+92 
-99 SYSSNKYYELAAGS
+99 SYSFTFRGAKN
-113 SVVSYYLSGD
+113 VV
-123 LELDYPIYIT
+123 
-133 KGTVSLCLN
+133 LCLN
-142 GHELKLA
+142 GHTITGAEDSSK
-149 PVGTN
+149 P
-154 NSASGVI
+154 VI
-161 TLDYTYYDS
+161 TVEEGKTFTLC
-170 GNSSGGSAILNLTD
+170 D
-184 CKPDGKVGTVTH
+184 CG
-196 SNDGEGYGVELS
+196 GEGQIIQVSQYS
-208 NGAFIMYGGSIT
+208 Q
-220 GNTATNNG
+220 G
-228 GVYVSGGGTFNM
+228 GVKVEGGTITRTAASSTDMIGVCVSGGTEGETAYTGTFNM
-240 LGGEITGN
+240 YGG
-248 TAAGSGGVYVS
+248 A
-259 NGIGSIGKF
+259 
-268 TMSGGEISGNT
+268 ISGNIT
-279 ADSYGG
+279 ASIGG

-305 GNKVCVAG
+305 GNKVCVAD

-338 ITSGDP
+338 ITSGDS

-395 YSVGADDVTTIS
+395 YSVGADDATTIS

>member
-1 MAASNGAVVAVPA
+1 MTWTAISTADNLQFVA
-14 TGSNVTLTTD
+14 D
-24 DAAKFVSDSG
+24 DGDPE
-34 SYRGTLNGGGNVQL
+34 GTYYCYL
-48 ASVPHSH
+48 
-55 CIYGEASCTA
+55 
-65 TTKHSNFSTTKE
+65 TKE
-77 LWMDLNGNLWTGNTV
+77 IGAP
-92 LTVSTKG
+92 
-99 SYSSNKYYELAAGS
+99 SYSFTFRGAKN
-113 SVVSYYLSGD
+113 VV
-123 LELDYPIYIT
+123 
-133 KGTVSLCLN
+133 LCLN
-142 GHELKLA
+142 GHTITGAEDSSK
-149 PVGTN
+149 P
-154 NSASGVI
+154 VI
-161 TLDYTYYDS
+161 TVEEGKTFTLCDCGGEGQIIQVSQYSQGGVYVESGTFTIS
-170 GNSSGGSAILNLTD
+170 GNANISGNKAGATG
-184 CKPDGKVGTVTH
+184 CKG
-196 SNDGEGYGVELS
+196 
-208 NGAFIMYGGSIT
+208 
-220 GNTATNNG
+220 G

-248 TAAGSGGVYVS
+248 TAAGSGGGMYVS

-305 GNKVCVAG
+305 GNKVCVAD

>member
-1 MAASNGAVVAVPA
+1 MTWTAISTADNLQFVA
-14 TGSNVTLTTD
+14 D
-24 DAAKFVSDSG
+24 DGDPE
-34 SYRGTLNGGGNVQL
+34 GTYYCYL
-48 ASVPHSH
+48 
-55 CIYGEASCTA
+55 
-65 TTKHSNFSTTKE
+65 TKE
-77 LWMDLNGNLWTGNTV
+77 IGAP
-92 LTVSTKG
+92 
-99 SYSSNKYYELAAGS
+99 SYSFTFRGAKN
-113 SVVSYYLSGD
+113 VV
-123 LELDYPIYIT
+123 
-133 KGTVSLCLN
+133 LCLN
-142 GHELKLA
+142 GHTITGAEDSSKH
-149 PVGTN
+149 
-154 NSASGVI
+154 VI
-161 TLDYTYYDS
+161 TVEEGKTFTLC
-170 GNSSGGSAILNLTD
+170 D
-184 CKPDGKVGTVTH
+184 CG
-196 SNDGEGYGVELS
+196 GEGQIIQVSQYS
-208 NGAFIMYGGSIT
+208 Q
-220 GNTATNNG
+220 G
-228 GVYVSGGGTFNM
+228 GVKVEGGTFNM

-248 TAAGSGGVYVS
+248 TAAGSGGGVYVS

-305 GNKVCVAG
+305 GNKVCVAD

-461 TGDNTPLPAAPTDAG
+461 TGDNTPLPTAPTDAG

>member
-1 MAASNGAVVAVPA
+1 MTWTAISTADNLQFVA
-14 TGSNVTLTTD
+14 D
-24 DAAKFVSDSG
+24 DGDPE
-34 SYRGTLNGGGNVQL
+34 GTYYCYL
-48 ASVPHSH
+48 
-55 CIYGEASCTA
+55 
-65 TTKHSNFSTTKE
+65 TKE
-77 LWMDLNGNLWTGNTV
+77 IGAP
-92 LTVSTKG
+92 
-99 SYSSNKYYELAAGS
+99 SYSFTFRGAKN
-113 SVVSYYLSGD
+113 VV
-123 LELDYPIYIT
+123 
-133 KGTVSLCLN
+133 LCLN
-142 GHELKLA
+142 GHTITGAEDSSK
-149 PVGTN
+149 P
-154 NSASGVI
+154 VI
-161 TLDYTYYDS
+161 TVEEGKTFTLC
-170 GNSSGGSAILNLTD
+170 D
-184 CKPDGKVGTVTH
+184 CG
-196 SNDGEGYGVELS
+196 GEGQIIQVSQYSQGGVKVEGGTFNL
-208 NGAFIMYGGSIT
+208 YGGSIT
-220 GNTATNNG
+220 NNNAGATG
-228 GVYVSGGGTFNM
+228 C
-240 LGGEITGN
+240 
-248 TAAGSGGVYVS
+248 
-259 NGIGSIGKF
+259 K
-268 TMSGGEISGNT
+268 
-279 ADSYGG
+279 GG

-305 GNKVCVAG
+305 GNKVGVAD

-395 YSVGADDVTTIS
+395 YSAGADDATTIS

-533 MGTAI
+533 MGAAI

>member
-1 MAASNGAVVAVPA
+1 MVASNGAVVAVPA

-113 SVVSYYLSGD
+113 SGGTVTYYLGGD

-133 KGTVSLCLN
+133 RGTVRLCLN

-208 NGAFIMYGGSIT
+208 NGAFNMYGGSIT
-220 GNTATNNG
+220 GNTATNNGG

-248 TAAGSGGVYVS
+248 TAAGSGGGVYVS

-279 ADSYGG
+279 ADSYW
-285 GVYVTP
+285 
-291 YNSTFT
+291 S
-297 MSGDVTIT
+297 
-305 GNKVCVAG
+305 
-313 NNVYLPSN
+313 
-321 KTITI
+321 
-326 GAALGTGAKIGV
+326 GV
-338 ITSGDP
+338 IR
-344 TSGNPIQIATDA
+344 
-356 TNEQLD
+356 
-362 YTKIFTPDVK
+362 K
-372 DKGYTI
+372 
-378 TKDGATLYLS
+378 
-388 THEHSWE
+388 
-395 YSVGADDVTTIS
+395 
-407 ATCKDTTC
+407 
-415 TSRNGGMV
+415 
-423 TISKPRHTVYGD
+423 
-435 GKTADATVAKSTWV
+435 
-449 ADAVSEITYKNY
+449 
-461 TGDNTPLPAAPTDAG
+461 
-476 RYIASITAGGKTA
+476 
-489 YVFYEIAKATP
+489 
-500 TANDFNFSVPTSN
+500 
-513 LTYDGTAKTAT
+513 
-524 VEPKEGITG
+524 
-533 MGTAI
+533 
-538 GITYYKDTDST
+538 
-549 IRNRQS
+549 

>member
-1 MAASNGAVVAVPA
+1 MTWTAISTADNLQFVV
-14 TGSNVTLTTD
+14 D
-24 DAAKFVSDSG
+24 DGDPE
-34 SYRGTLNGGGNVQL
+34 GTYYCYL
-48 ASVPHSH
+48 
-55 CIYGEASCTA
+55 
-65 TTKHSNFSTTKE
+65 TKE
-77 LWMDLNGNLWTGNTV
+77 IGAP
-92 LTVSTKG
+92 
-99 SYSSNKYYELAAGS
+99 SYSFTFRGAKN
-113 SVVSYYLSGD
+113 VV
-123 LELDYPIYIT
+123 
-133 KGTVSLCLN
+133 LCLN
-142 GHELKLA
+142 GHTITGAEDSSK
-149 PVGTN
+149 P
-154 NSASGVI
+154 VI
-161 TLDYTYYDS
+161 TVEEGKTFTLC
-170 GNSSGGSAILNLTD
+170 D
-184 CKPDGKVGTVTH
+184 CG
-196 SNDGEGYGVELS
+196 GEGQIIQVSQYSQGGVKVEGGTFNL
-208 NGAFIMYGGSIT
+208 YGGSIT
-220 GNTATNNG
+220 NNNAGATG
-228 GVYVSGGGTFNM
+228 C
-240 LGGEITGN
+240 
-248 TAAGSGGVYVS
+248 
-259 NGIGSIGKF
+259 K
-268 TMSGGEISGNT
+268 
-279 ADSYGG
+279 GG

-305 GNKVCVAG
+305 GNKVGVAD

-338 ITSGDP
+338 ITSGDS

-395 YSVGADDVTTIS
+395 YSVGADDATTIS

-461 TGDNTPLPAAPTDAG
+461 TGDNTSLPAAPTDAG

-500 TANDFNFSVPTSN
+500 PANDFNFSVPTSN

>member
-1 MAASNGAVVAVPA
+1 MTWTAISTADNLQFVA
-14 TGSNVTLTTD
+14 D
-24 DAAKFVSDSG
+24 DGDPE
-34 SYRGTLNGGGNVQL
+34 GTYYCYL
-48 ASVPHSH
+48 
-55 CIYGEASCTA
+55 
-65 TTKHSNFSTTKE
+65 TKE
-77 LWMDLNGNLWTGNTV
+77 IGAP
-92 LTVSTKG
+92 
-99 SYSSNKYYELAAGS
+99 SYSFTFRGAKN
-113 SVVSYYLSGD
+113 VV
-123 LELDYPIYIT
+123 
-133 KGTVSLCLN
+133 LCLN
-142 GHELKLA
+142 GHTITGAEDSSK
-149 PVGTN
+149 
-154 NSASGVI
+154 SVI
-161 TLDYTYYDS
+161 TVEEGKTFTLCDCGGEGQIIQVSQYSQGGVKVEGGTFNLYGGTITRTAASSTDMI
-170 GNSSGGSAILNLTD
+170 GVCVSGGTEGETAYT
-184 CKPDGKVGTVTH
+184 GTF
-196 SNDGEGYGVELS
+196 N
-208 NGAFIMYGGSIT
+208 MYGGAITASI
-220 GNTATNNG
+220 G
-228 GVYVSGGGTFNM
+228 GVYV
-240 LGGEITGN
+240 I
-248 TAAGSGGVYVS
+248 
-259 NGIGSIGKF
+259 
-268 TMSGGEISGNT
+268 
-279 ADSYGG
+279 
-285 GVYVTP
+285 P

-305 GNKVCVAG
+305 GNKVGVAD

>member
-1 MAASNGAVVAVPA
+1 MTWTAISTADNLQFVA
-14 TGSNVTLTTD
+14 D
-24 DAAKFVSDSG
+24 DGDPE
-34 SYRGTLNGGGNVQL
+34 GTYYCYL
-48 ASVPHSH
+48 
-55 CIYGEASCTA
+55 
-65 TTKHSNFSTTKE
+65 TKE
-77 LWMDLNGNLWTGNTV
+77 IGAP
-92 LTVSTKG
+92 
-99 SYSSNKYYELAAGS
+99 SYSFTFRGAKN
-113 SVVSYYLSGD
+113 VV
-123 LELDYPIYIT
+123 
-133 KGTVSLCLN
+133 LCLN
-142 GHELKLA
+142 GHTITGAEDSSK
-149 PVGTN
+149 P
-154 NSASGVI
+154 VI
-161 TLDYTYYDS
+161 TVEEGKTFTLC
-170 GNSSGGSAILNLTD
+170 D
-184 CKPDGKVGTVTH
+184 CG
-196 SNDGEGYGVELS
+196 GEGQIIQVSQYS
-208 NGAFIMYGGSIT
+208 Q
-220 GNTATNNG
+220 G
-228 GVYVSGGGTFNM
+228 GVKVEGGTFNM

-248 TAAGSGGVYVS
+248 TAAGSGGGVYVS

-291 YNSTFT
+291 YNSTFI

-305 GNKVCVAG
+305 GNKVCVAD

-338 ITSGDP
+338 ITSGDS

-395 YSVGADDVTTIS
+395 YSVGADDATTIS

-461 TGDNTPLPAAPTDAG
+461 TGDNTSLPAAPTDAG

-500 TANDFNFSVPTSN
+500 PANDFNFSVPTSN

>member
-1 MAASNGAVVAVPA
+1 
-14 TGSNVTLTTD
+14 
-24 DAAKFVSDSG
+24 
-34 SYRGTLNGGGNVQL
+34 
-48 ASVPHSH
+48 
-55 CIYGEASCTA
+55 
-65 TTKHSNFSTTKE
+65 
-77 LWMDLNGNLWTGNTV
+77 
-92 LTVSTKG
+92 
-99 SYSSNKYYELAAGS
+99 
-113 SVVSYYLSGD
+113 
-123 LELDYPIYIT
+123 
-133 KGTVSLCLN
+133 
-142 GHELKLA
+142 
-149 PVGTN
+149 
-154 NSASGVI
+154 
-161 TLDYTYYDS
+161 
-170 GNSSGGSAILNLTD
+170 
-184 CKPDGKVGTVTH
+184 
-196 SNDGEGYGVELS
+196 
-208 NGAFIMYGGSIT
+208 
-220 GNTATNNG
+220 
-228 GVYVSGGGTFNM
+228 
-240 LGGEITGN
+240 
-248 TAAGSGGVYVS
+248 
-259 NGIGSIGKF
+259 
-268 TMSGGEISGNT
+268 MSGGEISGNT

-305 GNKVCVAG
+305 GNKVCVAD

-395 YSVGADDVTTIS
+395 YSVGADDATTIS

-461 TGDNTPLPAAPTDAG
+461 TGDNTSLPAAPTDAG

-489 YVFYEIAKATP
+489 YVFYEIAKAAP